1 MSPSRNNPILQA
13 IFRRARKIDDW
24 SRLEPTAAELT
35 ALRQLLAAVLDV
47 AWVRSGHRLPKS
59 AKIYGVKV
67 YIGVTLAGQVFLRA
81 TATGPALIASGPFRL

>member
-13 IFRRARKIDDW
+13 ILRRARKIDDT
-24 SRLEPTAAELT
+24 SSLQPTADELT

-47 AWVRSGHRLPKS
+47 AWARGGHRLPKH
-59 AKIYGVKV
+59 AKIHGVKV

-81 TATGPALIASGPFRL
+81 TATGPALIASGPFRV